1 MDKRETKKMLDA
13 IKANVDE
20 ILDNLEDDGN
30 YDYCAIIADTID
42 VEAKK
47 IGGFCREMAL
57 VQEYEKKKQR
67 S

>member
-1 MDKRETKKMLDA
+1 MLDA

-47 IGGFCREMAL
+47 IGGFCRMMAFA
-57 VQEYEKKKQR
+57 QEFEKKKQR

>member
-1 MDKRETKKMLDA
+1 MDMRETKKMLDA

-47 IGGFCREMAL
+47 IGGFCRTMAL
-57 VQEYEKKKQR
+57 AQEFEKQR
-67 S
+67 QRS